1 MDIEQLI
8 AARPTERRHLGAW
21 YADLLDTAEREGL
34 TMPSLAKRLGV
45 VAETLYA
52 WRRKRRGYLR
62 AEAPRRVEAGLVRV
76 RIAEPTAAIPDDR
89 PLEHVLRGWLLSL
102 EANIPTAMVLV
113 ARVIRMIADD
123 FSVPNQER
131 RQARSGKIRNRTVCS
146 RFLVEPT
153 V

>member
-62 AEAPRRVEAGLVRV
+62 AEAPRRVAAGLVRV

-89 PLEHVLRGWLLSL
+89 PLELRLARDRSLLIHRGFDRDHLVALLSAL
-102 EANIPTAMVLV
+102 E
-113 ARVIRMIADD
+113 R
-123 FSVPNQER
+123 
-131 RQARSGKIRNRTVCS
+131 C
-146 RFLVEPT
+146 
-153 V
+153 